1 MLGETKRELE
11 QLAKS
16 SKKLKIQYALFYAS
30 AVIEWYLNHKTCKH

>member
-16 SKKLKIQYALFYAS
+16 SKNLKFQYALFYAS
-30 AVIEWYLNHKTCKH
+30 AVIEWYLNYKTYKH